1 MTVREQFI
9 VGIDLGGTNIAA
21 GAMPTDGTREI
32 AMRMTLTKAHE
43 GADAVMDR
51 IAAMIEDVIRQTCAE
66 TGAERD
72 HHTRD
77 DL

>member
-1 MTVREQFI
+1 MTARERFI

-43 GADAVMDR
+43 GADAVVNR
-51 IAAMIEDVIRQTCAE
+51 IAAMVEEVIAQTCAE
-66 TGAERD
+66 TGA
-72 HHTRD
+72 
-77 DL
+77 